1 MSDQVLFSIGEVA
14 SIVGLSP
21 HTIRA
26 WERRHGLLR
35 PRRTSSGQRR
45 YTTDDMALLLQVKH
59 AAARHGV
66 SLKVAARSAQ
76 GELSVPALELPPSTA
91 GGVIDG
97 EPVPERGARVSI
109 WRAGA
114 DLMPE
119 MMVIL
124 DIDGS
129 VSAANRAASEVLG
142 IAPDQIVGRQFADL
156 LGAIAAE
163 ADLETLLQQAYVQ
176 PTTFDRVLRGPSTV
190 GRWAFDCRPFTYE
203 GRPRLAVFGRETD
216 RTGGPGRG
224 EPT

>member
-1 MSDQVLFSIGEVA
+1 MSAARGHALGCKFGPRIARGTLHLGPGRARKGLPKAASGRRAQGGWRAVAWPWAATAMSDQVLFSIGEVA

-91 GGVIDG
+91 GGVIG
-97 EPVPERGARVSI
+97 
-109 WRAGA
+109 
-114 DLMPE
+114 
-119 MMVIL
+119 
-124 DIDGS
+124 
-129 VSAANRAASEVLG
+129 
-142 IAPDQIVGRQFADL
+142 
-156 LGAIAAE
+156 
-163 ADLETLLQQAYVQ
+163 
-176 PTTFDRVLRGPSTV
+176 
-190 GRWAFDCRPFTYE
+190 
-203 GRPRLAVFGRETD
+203 
-216 RTGGPGRG
+216 
-224 EPT
+224 